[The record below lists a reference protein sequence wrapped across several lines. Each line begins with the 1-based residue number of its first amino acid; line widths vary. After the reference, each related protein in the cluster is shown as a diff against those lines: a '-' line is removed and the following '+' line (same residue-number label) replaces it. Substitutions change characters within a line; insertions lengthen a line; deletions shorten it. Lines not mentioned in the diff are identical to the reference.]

1 MKHLGCPFENI
12 AYMSA
17 RFEDD
22 LIAHFH
28 LNWLAPVKV
37 RRMLVGGSKKM
48 IVYDDMET
56 SEKVKVYDKGISMNH
71 DPQDRQ
77 RLLIGYR
84 NGDMVAPN
92 LDISEAL
99 RLMASDFV
107 RAIVEKRPPISD
119 GYAGYRVVRLLE
131 LAQRSMA
138 KNGRPIELRSPVSS
152 SFGGITFSPTE
163 PPKNGG
169 RLTVPFVDLPELTKP
184 IKKELSDVPL
194 AFQV

>member
-56 SEKVKVYDKGISMNH
+56 SEKVKVYDKGITMNH
-71 DPQDRQ
+71 DPQDRE
-77 RLLIGYR
+77 RLLTGYR

-92 LDISEAL
+92 LDTSEAL

-107 RAIVEKRPPISD
+107 RAIAEKRPPISD

-138 KNGRPIELRSPVSS
+138 QNGRPIELRSPVSPS
-152 SFGGITFSPTE
+152 LGGITFSPTE
-163 PPKNGG
+163 PPKNGD
-169 RLTVPFVDLPELTKP
+169 RLKVPFIDLPELTKP
-184 IKKELSDVPL
+184 IEKEVSDVPR
-194 AFQV
+194 A